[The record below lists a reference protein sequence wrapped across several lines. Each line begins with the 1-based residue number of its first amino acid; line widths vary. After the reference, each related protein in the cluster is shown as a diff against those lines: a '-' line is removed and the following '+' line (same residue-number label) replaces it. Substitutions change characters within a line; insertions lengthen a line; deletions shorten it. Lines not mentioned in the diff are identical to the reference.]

1 MEHIKTY
8 VRQDYTRNGE
18 KYVIEGPVPREKLE
32 TFNYDDGLDAFRK
45 PIEQFEAIQEISE
58 LPEGRIYVLRK
69 ANTIVGYVTYHY
81 PDPLERWSTGNLPYL
96 VELGAIEVALPYRG
110 TGLGS
115 ELIKQSLS
123 EDEFEDYIILT
134 TEYYWHWDLKNSKL
148 DVYEYKKLMQNLM
161 AQGGLEIFATDDPE
175 ITGHPANCLMARIG
189 SRISLDQIKA
199 FDDVRFMNRFFY

>member
-1 MEHIKTY
+1 MEHNKTY
-8 VRQDYTRNGE
+8 VKQEYTRNGE

-32 TFNYDDGLDAFRK
+32 TMSYDDGLDAFRK

-69 ANTIVGYVTYHY
+69 DNKIVGYVTYHY

-115 ELIKQSLS
+115 ELIKQSLK